1 MMYGKPKAAKA
12 KKPAPKKGMA
22 MGGMASSPEALQA
35 MAQRP
40 LKPGETRVSA
50 TPGPAPSFG
59 PAELAALEQQKA
71 SNFTRPNTAPMQ
83 TASPV
88 PLPKVKPRRSGSTPV
103 TKPGRGTR
111 GTIKPG
117 TPGKPKPGT
126 PGVRVFDDSGMGI
139 KNPSGYTNPV
149 PTTDKTGKPLK
160 GMAMGGMT
168 KKGYNKGGMANC
180 GASMKPAQG
189 KGK

>member
-71 SNFTRPNTAPMQ
+71 SNFTKPNTAPMQ

-103 TKPGRGTR
+103 RPSGPKSVN
-111 GTIKPG
+111 
-117 TPGKPKPGT
+117 PGKPSPK
-126 PGVRVFDDSGMGI
+126 
-139 KNPSGYTNPV
+139 
-149 PTTDKTGKPLK
+149 K

>member
-71 SNFTRPNTAPMQ
+71 SNFTKPNTAPVQ
-83 TASPV
+83 T
-88 PLPKVKPRRSGSTPV
+88 LPKALPRRSGSTPV
-103 TKPGRGTR
+103 RPSGPKPVV
-111 GTIKPG
+111 
-117 TPGKPKPGT
+117 PGKPKSGT
-126 PGVRVFDDSGMGI
+126 PGSGMP
-139 KNPSGYTNPV
+139 K
-149 PTTDKTGKPLK
+149 K
-160 GMAMGGMT
+160 GVAYGGMT
-168 KKGYNKGGMANC
+168 KKGMAKGGMANC

>member
-22 MGGMASSPEALQA
+22 MGGMASSPEALQTQRVATA
-35 MAQRP
+35 MPGSAITTNDPKMLAAMQQFQASGQRP
-40 LKPGETRVSA
+40 V
-50 TPGPAPSFG
+50 
-59 PAELAALEQQKA
+59 
-71 SNFTRPNTAPMQ
+71 TAPMQ

-103 TKPGRGTR
+103 RPSGPKPVN
-111 GTIKPG
+111 
-117 TPGKPKPGT
+117 PGKPKFVMP
-126 PGVRVFDDSGMGI
+126 
-139 KNPSGYTNPV
+139 
-149 PTTDKTGKPLK
+149 GKPRPQK
-160 GMAMGGMT
+160 NMAMGGMT
-168 KKGYNKGGMANC
+168 KKGMAKGGMANC